1 MSMHSMRTRL
11 APWTLLAPFL
21 VTFAVFTAYPLVKA
35 ALLSMQQ
42 TFGAGNARWVGL
54 ANFQNLWSD
63 QEFWVAMRNTF
74 MFACGSV
81 FVQLPLSL
89 GLAMLLE
96 TKGLRGGGLAGRSL
110 YRVILFS
117 PALVGVT
124 YSAVLF
130 GIILE
135 RPAGLMNRVL
145 HWLTLGWW
153 SVEFSWL
160 DDHVMW
166 ALIVSALW
174 MYVGFNMVFFSA
186 ALQNVRQDLVEA
198 ATVDGAG
205 PWDRFWH
212 VTVPAIRPVA
222 GFVVLLSIIGSFQLF
237 ELPYL
242 MLQTPGGPD
251 NRGLTVVTHLYLQG
265 FAVGDLGYASAIG
278 WVLAMVLMV
287 FAVLQRMLSRGEEEA
302 TT

>member
-1 MSMHSMRTRL
+1 MRPRV
-11 APWTLLAPFL
+11 APWALLAPFL
-21 VTFAVFTAYPLVKA
+21 VTFTVFTAYPLVKA
-35 ALLSMQQ
+35 ALLAMQQ

-54 ANFQNLWSD
+54 SNFQNLWSD
-63 QEFWVAMRNTF
+63 GEFWTAMRNTF
-74 MFACGSV
+74 VFACGSV

-96 TKGLRGGGLAGRSL
+96 TKNLRGRSI

-117 PALVGVT
+117 PALVGVA

-135 RPAGLMNRVL
+135 RRTGMLNRILHQLTFGL
-145 HWLTLGWW
+145 WD
-153 SVEFSWL
+153 VEFAWL

-166 ALIVSALW
+166 ALIVAALW

-205 PWDRFWH
+205 PVDRFLH

-278 WVLAMVLMV
+278 WALAVVLMV

-302 TT
+302 TA